1 MGCQGGR
8 GTRSRLVLCTAVV
21 CGLVALTPAVAQADI
36 SIGDAFIGET
46 NGTVT
51 AIFTVTRQ
59 AGLLAPARSVSFETA
74 DGSAR
79 APGDYSAVAGTVSF
93 DAALL
98 GATQTQQLSVSV
110 NGDAL
115 DEADETFR
123 VLISAAETIT
133 DGEATATIADDDP
146 APQVSVADAASASES
161 AAQTSFEVR
170 LSAPSGRDVAVSH
183 ATGDG
188 SAQAGTDY
196 TASFGRLT
204 IPAGSTVATV
214 DVSLI
219 NDTVQEPAEALHL
232 LLSAPSSATVLDDAG
247 SALIVDDD
255 GASAPVGGA
264 ATSASIGTLAGG
276 TRLGLT
282 RLRLRRPATV
292 LINVACPKA
301 AGRCR
306 GRLTLFTRP
315 SRASKLLALRSERQ
329 LGRRT
334 FSIPGGRSRTL
345 ALNLRRL
352 DRRLLRR
359 VGSLRVRAFAVVE
372 DATGHAASRQVNGR
386 LVARG

>member
-98 GATQTQQLSVSV
+98 GATQTQQLSVNV
-110 NGDAL
+110 KGDAL

-219 NDTVQEPAEALHL
+219 NDTVQEPAEAFNL
-232 LLSAPSSATVLDDAG
+232 LLSAPSSAAVLDDAG

-301 AGRCR
+301 AGRYR

>member
-1 MGCQGGR
+1 
-8 GTRSRLVLCTAVV
+8 
-21 CGLVALTPAVAQADI
+21 LVALTPAVAQADI

-98 GATQTQQLSVSV
+98 GATQTQQLSVNV
-110 NGDAL
+110 KGDAL

-219 NDTVQEPAEALHL
+219 NDTVQEPAEAFNL
-232 LLSAPSSATVLDDAG
+232 LLSAPSSAAVLDDAG

-301 AGRCR
+301 AGRYR

>member
-1 MGCQGGR
+1 
-8 GTRSRLVLCTAVV
+8 VLCTAVV

-98 GATQTQQLSVSV
+98 GATQTQQLSVNV

-219 NDTVQEPAEALHL
+219 NDTVQEPAEAFNL
-232 LLSAPSSATVLDDAG
+232 LLSAPSSAAVLDDAG

-301 AGRCR
+301 AGRYR

>member
-98 GATQTQQLSVSV
+98 GATQTQQLSVNV
-110 NGDAL
+110 KGDAL

-219 NDTVQEPAEALHL
+219 NDTVQEPAEAFNL
-232 LLSAPSSATVLDDAG
+232 LLSAPSSAAVLDDDG

-301 AGRCR
+301 AGRYR